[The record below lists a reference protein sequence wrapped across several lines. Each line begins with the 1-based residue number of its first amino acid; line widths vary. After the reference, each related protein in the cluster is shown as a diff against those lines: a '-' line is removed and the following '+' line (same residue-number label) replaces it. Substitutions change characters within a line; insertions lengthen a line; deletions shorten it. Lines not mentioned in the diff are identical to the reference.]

1 MTETSYIYWDV
12 GREIVSL
19 GPLTL
24 RWYGILFALG
34 FIVGFFIVRWM
45 FRLEHKPEA
54 DLDRLLLYLL
64 VGTVV
69 GARLGHCL
77 FYDPGYYLSNPL
89 EIFKVWRGGLASH
102 GGGVGVFLAL
112 YLYSRKHKDQPY
124 LWVLDRVA
132 VPTALAGSFIRLGN
146 LFNSEILGV
155 QTDVP
160 WAFVFARVDQVP
172 RHPAQLYES
181 ISYLL
186 IFFLLLWLYNRLRE
200 KTPRGLL
207 IGVFLVLV
215 FIARFAIEFVKVR
228 QAAFGEALPLSMG
241 QLLSIP
247 MVVAGVILVWQAMKK
262 QAAAPSPA
270 RTPQPPRS

>member
-1 MTETSYIYWDV
+1 MNDANDYIYWDV

-45 FRLEHKPEA
+45 FRIERKPEA

-64 VGTVV
+64 VGTIV

-77 FYDPGYYLSNPL
+77 FYDPAYYLSNPL
-89 EIFKVWRGGLASH
+89 EIIKVWKGGLASH
-102 GGGVGVFLAL
+102 GGGIGVFLAL

-160 WAFVFARVDQVP
+160 WAFIFARVDRVP

-181 ISYLL
+181 LSYLL
-186 IFFLLLWLYNRLRE
+186 IFLLLLWLYNRFRE
-200 KTPRGLL
+200 KTPPGLL
-207 IGVFLVLV
+207 IGVFLVSV
-215 FIARFAIEFVKVR
+215 FTARIAIEFVKVR

-247 MVVAGVILVWQAMKK
+247 MILAGAWLVWRAWKTEATRKAEMTR
-262 QAAAPSPA
+262 A
-270 RTPQPPRS
+270 